1 MKIAENDFSLDIG
14 LIIFA
19 FAVILQL
26 FGTFQVILFCPLQKL
41 VLCLA

>member
-1 MKIAENDFSLDIG
+1 MKIVENDFRLDNG

-19 FAVILQL
+19 FAVILQF
-26 FGTFQVILFCPLQKL
+26 FGTFEGILFCPLQKL